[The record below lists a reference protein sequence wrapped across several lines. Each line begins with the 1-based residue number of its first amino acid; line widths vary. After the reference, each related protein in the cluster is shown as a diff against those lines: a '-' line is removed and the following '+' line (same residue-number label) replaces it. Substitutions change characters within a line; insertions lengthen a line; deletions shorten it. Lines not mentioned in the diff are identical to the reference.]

1 MTNLCGRQT
10 SEKICG
16 GMKAVDWVKIKGKW
30 NHLQDITFPKLA
42 NSGKIDVLLGT
53 DNYNLMYPKKE
64 DIGRVG
70 EPCARLCPLGWTAVD
85 RINMESMGA
94 NHNTSLC
101 HTFCMQQFGEVVQI
115 AEQSDELNAISKR
128 FWDLET
134 MGITPPRPVMTPDE
148 SAAWFENDH
157 YVVAVAWRDD
167 RPSLPNNRPLA
178 EKHLESTSEN

>member
-53 DNYNLMYPKKE
+53 DNYNLMYPKNE

-101 HTFCMQQFGEVVQI
+101 HTFCMQQFGEVVTI
-115 AEQSDELNAISKR
+115 TEQSDDLNAILKL
-128 FWDLET
+128 F
-134 MGITPPRPVMTPDE
+134 GI
-148 SAAWFENDH
+148 
-157 YVVAVAWRDD
+157 WRQWGL
-167 RPSLPNNRPLA
+167 RLLGQ
-178 EKHLESTSEN
+178 